1 MTNQSHQSQA
11 FGYRLKMLRAAQTD
25 TLHDWHAE
33 QIENGSFS
41 YDEQTKIL
49 TIVEASERTP
59 AVQLKVLDDGSFM
72 KL

>member
-1 MTNQSHQSQA
+1 
-11 FGYRLKMLRAAQTD
+11 MLRAAQTD